1 LRQDSNAAFGGS
13 DDMTNTSIAENHE
26 INEWAQRSA
35 YWLAKSAPK
44 IGKQLRSL
52 QPKPMVLNGHGASL
66 RIDQGALLV
75 RNGFTHYPQK
85 REEHRLFPG
94 DPNLPERI
102 ILLEGSGSLTFD
114 VLDWLAKQSIPLV
127 RIDWR
132 GNVVCAIS
140 GNGYA
145 ANPYRVQ
152 WQLETRADNDKR
164 IAWSNALIAR
174 KIEAC
179 IKTLEKAIPKSPAWE
194 LAMRR
199 AYADLT
205 HLELNPPRDIQTLR
219 VIEANSAARYFRA
232 WRSIR
237 IKWQGTGK
245 RPIPERWRSVGARTS
260 PFGIAGN
267 RNAGHP
273 VQALLNYAYTVLQ
286 SQVHI
291 QAVREGYDPTR
302 GIMHEASPGATP
314 FVFDAMEPYRA
325 EVDREII
332 GFLKREPLHA
342 GDFIVRDDGIC
353 RLNPQLAK
361 VIAGQI
367 QTAHLSI

>member
-1 LRQDSNAAFGGS
+1 MQSAAYDDPS
-13 DDMTNTSIAENHE
+13 DWAERCEH
-26 INEWAQRSA
+26 
-35 YWLAKSAPK
+35 WLAKDAPK
-44 IGKQLRSL
+44 SGKQRRSP
-52 QPKPMVLNGHGASL
+52 QPKPLVLCGHGASL
-66 RIDQGALLV
+66 RIDQGTLLV

-102 ILLEGSGSLTFD
+102 VLVDGSGALTFD
-114 VLDWLAKQSIPLV
+114 VLDWLSKQGVPLV

-132 GNVVCAIS
+132 GNVVCAIG

-164 IAWSNALIAR
+164 MAWSNALIAR
-174 KIEAC
+174 KIEGC
-179 IKTLEKAIPKSPAWE
+179 IKTLEKVIPKSPAWE
-194 LAMRR
+194 LAMSR

-205 HLELNPPRDIQTLR
+205 RLELNPPRDIQTLR
-219 VIEANSAARYFRA
+219 IIEANSAARYFRA

-245 RPIPERWRSVGARTS
+245 RPIPDSWRSVGARTS

-286 SQVHI
+286 TQVHI
-291 QAVREGYDPTR
+291 QSVREGYDPTR

-325 EVDREII
+325 EVDRTVIL
-332 GFLKREPLHA
+332 FLRSEALHT
-342 GDFIVRDDGIC
+342 GDFVIRGDGVC
-353 RLNPQLAK
+353 RLNPQFARAAVVQAK
-361 VIAGQI
+361 AVIGHSPLGFQRA
-367 QTAHLSI
+367 